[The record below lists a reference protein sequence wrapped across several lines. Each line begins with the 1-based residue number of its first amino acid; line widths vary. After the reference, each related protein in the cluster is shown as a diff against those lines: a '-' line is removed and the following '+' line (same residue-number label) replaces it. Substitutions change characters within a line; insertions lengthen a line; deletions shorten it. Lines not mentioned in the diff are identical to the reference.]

1 LKEGRKVMN
10 VEIKGGIR
18 KVKKG
23 KVRNRRERRLDLM
36 RCSNKKKGDY
46 IRIFW
51 KDEEVLYGE
60 NEEFQYWRG
69 ERVLMVLILER

>member
-1 LKEGRKVMN
+1 
-10 VEIKGGIR
+10 
-18 KVKKG
+18 
-23 KVRNRRERRLDLM
+23 M
-36 RCSNKKKGDY
+36 RCSNKKKKKEVDY